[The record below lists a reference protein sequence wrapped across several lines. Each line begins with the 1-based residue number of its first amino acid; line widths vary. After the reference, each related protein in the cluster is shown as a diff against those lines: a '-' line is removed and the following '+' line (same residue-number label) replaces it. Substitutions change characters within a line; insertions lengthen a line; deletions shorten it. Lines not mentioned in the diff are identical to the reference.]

1 MPPWVEVP
9 AAVTGS
15 LGINSGKLPSVFYR
29 LVMVCAPPHT
39 HTQTRVHK
47 INGIFLQSCSHYRIL
62 RTGSGMQR
70 RIEKAAAT
78 EEHQTFKRVPKVLTR
93 GAQSQCSSVGKQGL
107 TGSVWVTD
115 TTFVGQLMPSFQ
127 E

>member
-9 AAVTGS
+9 ATVTGS
-15 LGINSGKLPSVFYR
+15 LGIDSGKLPSVFYR
-29 LVMVCAPPHT
+29 LVMACAPPS
-39 HTQTRVHK
+39 TRVHK
-47 INGIFLQSCSHYRIL
+47 INRIFLQSCSHYRIL

-70 RIEKAAAT
+70 RTEKAAAT

-93 GAQSQCSSVGKQGL
+93 GAQSQCSSVGRQGL